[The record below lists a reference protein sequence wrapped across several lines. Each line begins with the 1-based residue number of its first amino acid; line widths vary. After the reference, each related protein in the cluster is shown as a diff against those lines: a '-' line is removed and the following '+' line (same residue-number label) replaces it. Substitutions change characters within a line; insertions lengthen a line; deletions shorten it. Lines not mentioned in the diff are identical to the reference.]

1 MNRITYNPLII
12 CCFLFLFG
20 VTACVKNNATGNR
33 QLVILSQEKE
43 NNIGAREHPKVIKA
57 FGGIYNNKI
66 LQNYIDR
73 IGKKVALNS
82 EFPNIRWTF
91 TILDTPLVNAFA
103 LPGGYI
109 YITRGLL
116 SLANDEAEVAS
127 VLGHEIGHVT
137 ARHTAERHAKST
149 FSNIGLEVLDI
160 IVGQPIVSNLA
171 NIGLQ
176 GVLSSFSR
184 SQELEADK
192 LGIRY
197 IRKSHYDP
205 YGSVRFLKRLDS
217 LVKISSENNKNFIN
231 SIFATHPKTLDRA
244 EYTKFLSDNS
254 GDNLN
259 NKNRENYLN
268 AIDRMVYGESSKHGV
283 VKNNQFL
290 HLDLNFTFSVPA
302 GYSLVNNDNAVISH
316 NSDNEVVV
324 IFDGMNNDEGITLR
338 EIIEA
343 NVGRSR
349 IINYEELSINNRLAI
364 SVEDRN
370 LVNYNGSKF
379 YRKVFLIKWNEAKVW
394 RFSILIT
401 PNLKNKYTLESD
413 SIPKSLNSL
422 SIKEKKLA
430 QPKYIKI
437 LKVEVSDTIE
447 YMSQQ
452 MAVLKN
458 KKELFC
464 LINGLECNDED
475 NALKNGSLIKM
486 ISD

>member
-1 MNRITYNPLII
+1 MYRIIYNPVLI
-12 CCFLFLFG
+12 CCFIFLLT
-20 VTACVKNNATGNR
+20 VISCVKNDATGNR
-33 QLVILSQEKE
+33 QLVILSQEEE

-57 FGGIYNNKI
+57 FGGVYNNKI
-66 LQNYIDR
+66 VQNYIDS

-82 EFPNIRWTF
+82 ELPNIRWTF
-91 TILDTPLVNAFA
+91 TILDTPIVNAFA

-137 ARHTAERHAKST
+137 ARHTAERHAKAT
-149 FSNIGLEVLDI
+149 FSNIGLQVLDI

-197 IRKSHYDP
+197 IRKSQYDP

-217 LVKISSENNKNFIN
+217 LVKISSEDNKNFIN

-254 GDNLN
+254 SDNKIS
-259 NKNRENYLN
+259 KNRENYLN
-268 AIDRMVYGESSKHGV
+268 AIDGMIYGDSSKHGL

-290 HLDLNFTFSVPA
+290 HLDLNFTFSVPE
-302 GYSLVNNDNAVISH
+302 GYSLINKDNAVISH
-316 NSDNEVVV
+316 NSDNDVVV
-324 IFDGMNNDEGITLR
+324 IFDGMNNEEGITLR

-343 NVGRSR
+343 NIGRSR
-349 IINYEELSINNRLAI
+349 IINYEELLINNRLAI
-364 SVEDRN
+364 SVEDKN

-379 YRKVFLIKWNEAKVW
+379 YRKFFLIKWNEVQVW
-394 RFSILIT
+394 RFSILIA
-401 PNLKNKYTLESD
+401 PNLKNRYTLESD

-422 SIKEKKLA
+422 SVKEIKLA

-437 LKVEVSDTIE
+437 LKVEESDTIE
-447 YMSQQ
+447 LLSKQ

-464 LINGLECNDED
+464 LINGLDCNDED
-475 NALKNGSLIKM
+475 KALINGSLIKM
-486 ISD
+486 IFD